1 MLLIPKPPGPEAAF
15 AFPASVFPT
24 QSTNSVLRTAFQPK
38 EFVMFD
44 FDVVTGP
51 VPAPR
56 NDKPEQETPME
67 GKAAE

>member
-1 MLLIPKPPGPEAAF
+1 
-15 AFPASVFPT
+15 
-24 QSTNSVLRTAFQPK
+24 
-38 EFVMFD
+38 MFD